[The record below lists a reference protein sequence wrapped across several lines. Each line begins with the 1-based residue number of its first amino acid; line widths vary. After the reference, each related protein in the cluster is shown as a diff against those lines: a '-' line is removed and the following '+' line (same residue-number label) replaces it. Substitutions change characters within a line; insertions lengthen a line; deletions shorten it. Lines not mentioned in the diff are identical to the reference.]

1 MLVPVKVQTSSLSCA
16 DVRRARRFVGPSSR
30 EVSTRQGFVFE
41 VARTEQSLQIQEH
54 ECFVEVRSR
63 TQRCFCGPV
72 DAAGITEAAPANRRH
87 ELAAASPTR
96 RRKLTVAVSSRSCQ
110 LRSQHKLCLKCRQA
124 AVIQRP
130 LMTGRAF
137 GAFQPQSKVDS
148 MRALQTSAHSA
159 ALPMNSGCFP
169 L

>member
-1 MLVPVKVQTSSLSCA
+1 MSGEPGDLWAPRLVRFLH
-16 DVRRARRFVGPSSR
+16 VRGSF
-30 EVSTRQGFVFE
+30 FE

-87 ELAAASPTR
+87 ELAAAYPTR

-110 LRSQHKLCLKCRQA
+110 LRCQHELCLKCRQA

-148 MRALQTSAHSA
+148 MRSFNFTHFRPPHIPQ
-159 ALPMNSGCFP
+159 PFQ
-169 L
+169 